1 MSVAAVEGKEE
12 EINCVWK
19 DNKLGLF
26 TATTASSDRRNF
38 FSEPASASC
47 CRVVNNSKNLS
58 WIRSSIGAGELNKP
72 QNWRNPS
79 IRLPR
84 NLGQRR
90 FLLLLCRCRKDSAD
104 HEIPTA

>member
-1 MSVAAVEGKEE
+1 MVAAVEGKEE

-47 CRVVNNSKNLS
+47 CRVVNNSKNLVLS
-58 WIRSSIGAGELNKP
+58 LRTPTRPLDMLVAMTIKSS
-72 QNWRNPS
+72 
-79 IRLPR
+79 
-84 NLGQRR
+84 
-90 FLLLLCRCRKDSAD
+90 
-104 HEIPTA
+104 